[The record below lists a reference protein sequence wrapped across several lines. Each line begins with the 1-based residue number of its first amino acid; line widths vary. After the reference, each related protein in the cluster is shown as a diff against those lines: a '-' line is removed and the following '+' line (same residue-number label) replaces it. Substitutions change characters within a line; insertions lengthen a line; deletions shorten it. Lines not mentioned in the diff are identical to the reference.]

1 MALVGDYMKKRTV
14 LLMNLIVS
22 LSLFFLA
29 GCATP
34 PKPTQPE
41 GDRIAINLESIN
53 SDEMLKK
60 IYEQKRNAR
69 MKNRKGNDNV
79 SQN

>member
-1 MALVGDYMKKRTV
+1 MKKRTV
-14 LLMNLIVS
+14 LLNIVFCLA
-22 LSLFFLA
+22 LSYVA

>member
-1 MALVGDYMKKRTV
+1 MKKRTV
-14 LLMNLIVS
+14 LLNIVFC
-22 LSLFFLA
+22 LALYFVA

>member
-1 MALVGDYMKKRTV
+1 MALVGVYMKKKKFYLNV
-14 LLMNLIVS
+14 VFCLGLSIV
-22 LSLFFLA
+22 A

-60 IYEQKRNAR
+60 IYEQKRSAR
-69 MKNRKGNDNV
+69 MKNRKGNENV

>member
-1 MALVGDYMKKRTV
+1 MKKKKFYLNV
-14 LLMNLIVS
+14 VFCLGLSIV
-22 LSLFFLA
+22 A

-69 MKNRKGNDNV
+69 MKNKKGNDNV

>member
-1 MALVGDYMKKRTV
+1 MKKRTV
-14 LLMNLIVS
+14 LLNIV
-22 LSLFFLA
+22 LSLALSFVA

-60 IYEQKRNAR
+60 IYEQKRSAR

>member
-1 MALVGDYMKKRTV
+1 MKKRTV
-14 LLMNLIVS
+14 LLNIVFCLV
-22 LSLFFLA
+22 LSFVA